1 MQRSISKLSKD
12 CPVCLEK
19 TGCAAKGQEGWLQL
33 IVQLQSHC
41 AFRGKDDGGG
51 YLSVSLHGFV
61 KHPWRGLKWGLLL
74 QICCVMRYGSPADK
88 KSTIEEVFLGSRC
101 YTSQETLLDC
111 SRPDNRSSRA
121 ASLNDRKEFFE

>member
-1 MQRSISKLSKD
+1 MQMSISKLSRE

-61 KHPWRGLKWGLLL
+61 KHPWRGLISHKTLFDEYNFA
-74 QICCVMRYGSPADK
+74 VEDK
-88 KSTIEEVFLGSRC
+88 
-101 YTSQETLLDC
+101 
-111 SRPDNRSSRA
+111 
-121 ASLNDRKEFFE
+121 